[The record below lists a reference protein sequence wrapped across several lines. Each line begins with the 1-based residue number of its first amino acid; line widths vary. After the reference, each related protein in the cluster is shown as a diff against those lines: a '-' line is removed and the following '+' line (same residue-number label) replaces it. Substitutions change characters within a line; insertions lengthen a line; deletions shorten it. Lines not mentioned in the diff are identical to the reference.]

1 MQQGPSAM
9 VVFERRVR
17 ARVEQELRLEP
28 KMAPPSSASIFELPS
43 QVLVQKILNQ
53 VDSLRDI
60 SSFGRSCR
68 EARRLLEA
76 AESSEL
82 WSKFCPK
89 RLEPDSKRTRR
100 LALPH
105 HKLQRI
111 LESGCCR

>member
-1 MQQGPSAM
+1 M

-76 AESSEL
+76 AESGEL
-82 WSKFCPK
+82 WCRFCPK
-89 RLEPDSKRTRR
+89 RPDPDSKRGRR
-100 LALPH
+100 LALSYY
-105 HKLQRI
+105 KLQRI
-111 LESGCCR
+111 LDGGCCR